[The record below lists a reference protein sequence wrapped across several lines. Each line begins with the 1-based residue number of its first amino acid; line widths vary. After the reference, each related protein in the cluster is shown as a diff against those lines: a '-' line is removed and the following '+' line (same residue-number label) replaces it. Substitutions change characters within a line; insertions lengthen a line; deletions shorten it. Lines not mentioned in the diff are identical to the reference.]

1 MNAGD
6 GGEPASPSVRRPGSA
21 EESVEGDDGALMER
35 VRGGDEVAL
44 GALMERW
51 ERPVKSV
58 IARLVLNA
66 SEAEELAQETF
77 VRVWQQREKFRA
89 GAEFRPW
96 VFAIA
101 VNLARNRLRW
111 WRRRPTVALDE
122 WSETEGAG
130 SGEKGEG
137 AGALEAAERAAAV
150 RDAIAA
156 LPVELREAI
165 VLFEYEQLS
174 QAEIAAVVG
183 ATPKAVETRIHRA
196 REKLRAALRR
206 WV

>member
-1 MNAGD
+1 VTAGK
-6 GGEPASPSVRRPGSA
+6 GEDVTSRTEDAAQDRA
-21 EESVEGDDGALMER
+21 WMER
-35 VRGGDEVAL
+35 VQRGDEAAL

-58 IARLVLNA
+58 VNA
-66 SEAEELAQETF
+66 SEAEEIAQETF

-111 WRRRPTVALDE
+111 WRRRPEVALEE
-122 WSETEGAG
+122 WSGAPEPGVET
-130 SGEKGEG
+130 K
-137 AGALEAAERAAAV
+137 LETAERAAAV

-156 LPVELREAI
+156 LPTELREAI
-165 VLFEYEQLS
+165 VLFEYEQMS
-174 QAEIAAVVG
+174 HAEIAEVVG
-183 ATPKAVETRIHRA
+183 ATIKAVETRIYRA
-196 REKLRAALRR
+196 REKLRAALKR
-206 WV
+206 WI